1 LNFKTL
7 KVAKTEFKPTI
18 ALKNKNEVNM
28 GLIVS
33 ATSGELQLQFKPET
47 LEIHVKSWVLKTKSS
62 HTLSTQTNKLKH

>member
-7 KVAKTEFKPTI
+7 KVAKNECTPTI
-18 ALKNKNEVNM
+18 ALKNKNQVNM

-33 ATSGELQLQFKPET
+33 ATSGELQLQFK

-62 HTLSTQTNKLKH
+62 NTLSAQTNKLKH

>member
-28 GLIVS
+28 GLIVR
-33 ATSGELQLQFKPET
+33 GLGFR
-47 LEIHVKSWVLKTKSS
+47 VY
-62 HTLSTQTNKLKH
+62 N